1 MTGVILGFVPEP
13 IVVAIDDIL
22 PTRKFPSSALQTRKF
37 RQIVSSISE
46 VGLIEPLSVTARDE
60 QTQRY
65 TLLDGHLRLLALREL
80 SHADAACLVATD
92 DEAYTYNN
100 RVNRLA
106 TVQEHYMIRKAIDRG
121 VAPIRLAKALGVDV
135 NHLITRITMLDGL
148 CPEAISMLKDQQ
160 FSPSLSKV
168 LRKMKPTRQV
178 ECVELMVAANCV
190 TASYANALLVATPA
204 SALVEGKKSPRVA
217 GMTQEQLA
225 KMEREMSNLQAQYKL
240 VEQTYGQDVLNL
252 VLARGYLGKLL
263 ENSAITKYLG
273 EHYPELLRELEA
285 IVEVESIDQKIG
297 ID

>member
-1 MTGVILGFVPEP
+1 MTGVTLGFVPEP
-13 IVVAIDDIL
+13 VIVAIDDIL
-22 PTRKFPSSALQTRKF
+22 PTRKFPASALHTRKF
-37 RQIVSSISE
+37 RQIVSSIAE
-46 VGLIEPLSVTARDE
+46 VGLIEPLSVTARE
-60 QTQRY
+60 ATTQKY

-80 SHADAACLVATD
+80 GRADAACLVATD

-106 TVQEHYMIRKAIDRG
+106 TVQEHYMIRRAIDRG
-121 VAPIRLAKALGVDV
+121 VPPTRLAKALGVDV
-135 NHLITRITMLDGL
+135 SHLIARITLLDGL
-148 CPEAISMLKDQQ
+148 CPEAIAMLKDQQ
-160 FSPSLSKV
+160 FSPALSKA

-190 TASYANALLVATPA
+190 TASYANALLIATPA
-204 SALVEGKKSPRVA
+204 SALIEGKKPSRVA
-217 GMTQEQLA
+217 GMTQEQIA

-263 ENSAITKYLG
+263 ENEAVSNYLS

-285 IVEVESIDQKIG
+285 IVEVESIEQ
-297 ID
+297 

>member
-1 MTGVILGFVPEP
+1 MTGVTLGFVPEP

-22 PTRKFPSSALQTRKF
+22 PTRGFPSSALQTRKF
-37 RQIVSSISE
+37 RQIVSSITE
-46 VGLIEPLSVTARDE
+46 VGLIEPLSVTTRDTI
-60 QTQRY
+60 TQKY

-80 SHADAACLVATD
+80 GRSDATCLVATD

-106 TVQEHYMIRKAIDRG
+106 TVQEHYMIRRAIDRG
-121 VAPIRLAKALGVDV
+121 VPPTRLAKALGVDIS
-135 NHLITRITMLDGL
+135 HLIARVTLLDGL
-148 CPEAISMLKDQQ
+148 CMEAISMLKDQQ
-160 FSPSLSKV
+160 FSPALSKA

-204 SALVEGKKSPRVA
+204 SALVAGKKPSKVA
-217 GMTQEQLA
+217 GMTPEQIA

-263 ENSAITKYLG
+263 ENEAVTIYLR
-273 EHYPELLRELEA
+273 EHYPELHRELEA
-285 IVEVESIDQKIG
+285 ILEVESIEQ
-297 ID
+297 

>member
-1 MTGVILGFVPEP
+1 MTGVTLGFVPEP
-13 IVVAIDDIL
+13 VVVAIDDIL
-22 PTRKFPSSALQTRKF
+22 PTRKFPASALQTRKF
-37 RQIVSSISE
+37 RQIVSSITE
-46 VGLIEPLSVTARDE
+46 VGLIEPLSVTARDSA
-60 QTQRY
+60 TQKY
-65 TLLDGHLRLLALREL
+65 TLLDGHLRLLALRQL
-80 SHADAACLVATD
+80 GHADVACLVATD

-121 VAPIRLAKALGVDV
+121 VPPTRLAKALGVDV
-135 NHLITRITMLDGL
+135 SHLIARITLLDGL

-160 FSPSLSKV
+160 FSPALSKA
-168 LRKMKPTRQV
+168 LRKMKPTRQI

-204 SALVEGKKSPRVA
+204 NALIEGKKPSRVA
-217 GMTQEQLA
+217 GMTQEQIA

-263 ENSAITKYLG
+263 ENGAVTNYLS
-273 EHYPELLRELEA
+273 EHYPELLTELEA
-285 IVEVESIDQKIG
+285 IVEVESIEQ
-297 ID
+297 